1 MGEHTVSLYHNRNPE
16 GIKLSTLPAEEICP
30 SVVMFESPME
40 IQFATVAQAE
50 AVTDLW
56 VDLAEEQTQYD
67 SHVLAER
74 NRSVVADELTRHA
87 VTDRLVVASE
97 DDVVVGFVMF
107 TLDRGS
113 YEMDVTQGVVE
124 NLFVRPDYRNEGL
137 GGELLA
143 TAERRLDDLGA
154 ETVVLEAMADNLEA
168 RRFYR
173 RHGYETHRVQLE
185 KPLESDNHSK
195 EGE

>member
-1 MGEHTVSLYHNRNPE
+1 
-16 GIKLSTLPAEEICP
+16 
-30 SVVMFESPME
+30 ME
-40 IQFATVAQAE
+40 IELATVAQAE
-50 AVTDLW
+50 RVTDLW
-56 VDLAEEQTQYD
+56 VDLADEQTQHD

-74 NRSVVADELTRHA
+74 NRGSVADELARHA
-87 VTDRLVVASE
+87 VTDRLVVAIG
-97 DDVVVGFVMF
+97 DGDIVGFVMF

-124 NLFVRPDYRNEGL
+124 NLYVVPERREEGI

-143 TAERRLDDLGA
+143 TAESRLEALGA
-154 ETVVLEAMADNLEA
+154 DTVTLEAMADNLAA

-173 RHGYETHRVQLE
+173 RHGYDTHRVQLE
-185 KPLESDNHSK
+185 KPLETDTHSK

>member
-1 MGEHTVSLYHNRNPE
+1 
-16 GIKLSTLPAEEICP
+16 
-30 SVVMFESPME
+30 ME
-40 IQFATVAQAE
+40 IQFATVEQAE

-56 VDLAEEQTQYD
+56 VELADEQTQYD
-67 SHVLAER
+67 SHVLADR
-74 NRSVVADELTRHA
+74 NQSVVADELTRHA
-87 VTDRLVVASE
+87 VTDRLVVATE
-97 DDVVVGFVMF
+97 GDDVAGFVMF

-124 NLFVRPDYRNEGL
+124 NLYVRPEYRNEGL

-154 ETVVLEAMADNLEA
+154 DTVVLEAMADNLEA

-173 RHGYETHRVQLE
+173 RHGYDTHRVQLE
-185 KPLESDNHSK
+185 KPLESDNLSK

>member
-1 MGEHTVSLYHNRNPE
+1 
-16 GIKLSTLPAEEICP
+16 
-30 SVVMFESPME
+30 ME